1 MYTTPLFNMNQ
12 LQKVSKKM
20 LVNQI
25 NLKIYNLHIFTF
37 IYILPFSIS
46 VIDSFKKWSCVH
58 LLLIDKRKEW
68 DEESHEEEFHLWRG
82 RIFLK

>member
-46 VIDSFKKWSCVH
+46 VIDSFKKMLYSFYKCYIQM
-58 LLLIDKRKEW
+58 LYSLI
-68 DEESHEEEFHLWRG
+68 
-82 RIFLK
+82 

>member
-12 LQKVSKKM
+12 LQKVRKVNKKM

-37 IYILPFSIS
+37 IYILPFFIS
-46 VIDSFKKWSCVH
+46 VIDSFKKWSCIH
-58 LLLIDKRKEW
+58 LLLIDKRKYEE
-68 DEESHEEEFHLWRG
+68 EESF
-82 RIFLK
+82 

>member
-12 LQKVSKKM
+12 LQKVRKVNTKM

-25 NLKIYNLHIFTF
+25 NLKIYNLHIFIF

-46 VIDSFKKWSCVH
+46 VINSFKKWSCIH
-58 LLLIDKRKEW
+58 LLLIDKRKYEE
-68 DEESHEEEFHLWRG
+68 EESF
-82 RIFLK
+82 